1 MIELPKQDK
10 TTRRQKDI
18 DLFHEWK
25 NTGSKQALG
34 ALVGQIS
41 PLIYAEVQRQ
51 SGSLPPS
58 ALSAEG
64 KRWAIR
70 ALKTYDPKHGAAIS
84 THVVGYLRKVRR
96 MNYRF
101 QNSARLPENLQLQ
114 YHLWDKALQD
124 LRDRLNR
131 DPTDEEMSDA
141 LGWSK
146 PQVIKYKNSLYEDLI
161 ESASAKPIE
170 TVQFNENK
178 ILLEHIMDQLTP
190 EEKLIWQ
197 HSKDLSSEDLAKKLG
212 INVNRLNYL
221 KSKLKNKVQ
230 ALKNSIGMY

>member
-1 MIELPKQDK
+1 MADEKQDK
-10 TTRRQKDI
+10 QTRRQRDI

-25 NTGSKQALG
+25 TTGSKQALG
-34 ALVGQIS
+34 ALIGQIS
-41 PLIYAEVQRQ
+41 PLIYTEVQRQ

-101 QNSARLPENLQLQ
+101 QNLARLPENLQLQ

-124 LRDRLNR
+124 LRDKLNR
-131 DPTDEEMSDA
+131 DPTEEEMAAA

-161 ESASAKPIE
+161 ESASAKPFE
-170 TVQFNENK
+170 TIQFNENK
-178 ILLEHIMDQLTP
+178 ILLDHIMDQLTP
-190 EEKLIWQ
+190 EEKTIWEY
-197 HSKDLSSEDLAKKLG
+197 SKKESSEELAKRLNV
-212 INVNRLNYL
+212 NVNRLNYL

-230 ALKNSIGMY
+230 TIKNSIGMY

>member
-1 MIELPKQDK
+1 MSDEKQDRK
-10 TTRRQKDI
+10 RKDL
-18 DLFHEWK
+18 DLFNEWK

-34 ALVGQIS
+34 ALIGQIS
-41 PLIYAEVQRQ
+41 PLIYTEVQRQ

-101 QNSARLPENLQLQ
+101 QNLARLPENLQLQ

-124 LRDRLNR
+124 LRDKLNR
-131 DPTDEEMSDA
+131 DPTDDEMSEA

-161 ESASAKPIE
+161 ESASAKPFE
-170 TVQFNENK
+170 TTQFNENK
-178 ILLEHIMDQLTP
+178 ILLDHIMDQLSP
-190 EEKLIWQ
+190 EEKTIWEY
-197 HSKDLSSEDLAKKLG
+197 SKRESSEELAKRLG
-212 INVNRLNYL
+212 VNVNRLNYL
-221 KSKLKNKVQ
+221 KSKLKSKVQ
-230 ALKNSIGMY
+230 AIKNSIGMY

>member
-1 MIELPKQDK
+1 MADDVKQDK
-10 TTRRQKDI
+10 QTRRQKDI

-34 ALVGQIS
+34 ALIGQIS
-41 PLIYAEVQRQ
+41 PLIYTEVQRQ

-124 LRDRLNR
+124 LKDKLNR
-131 DPTDEEMSDA
+131 EPTEEEMAAA

-146 PQVIKYKNSLYEDLI
+146 PQVIKYRNSLYEDLI
-161 ESASAKPIE
+161 ESASAKPFE
-170 TVQFNENK
+170 TMQFNENK
-178 ILLEHIMDQLTP
+178 ILLDHIMDQLSP
-190 EEKLIWQ
+190 EEKTIWEF
-197 HSKDLSSEDLAKKLG
+197 SKKLSSDELAKKLNV
-212 INVNRLNYL
+212 NVNRLNYL
-221 KSKLKNKVQ
+221 KSKLKTKVQ
-230 ALKNSIGMY
+230 TIKNSIGMY